1 VRAQGAGESS
11 ERQARFAACL
21 TSGSCASYLL
31 GALVNAGARVNARNR
46 TGASPLHLC
55 ALNGQCDAARILVEQ
70 RDADLTAED
79 EAGMQPLHT
88 ACSVGD
94 VRIAECLVSLG
105 ADATAG
111 VKGNG
116 NTACHVAAREGHP
129 AVVRML
135 LEKCGCDRVLT
146 ALNDAH
152 EQPLHRAAAH
162 GQKEIVSCLVKAGA
176 DVAAK
181 DSNGDTSLHLAAM
194 FGMSEVRLLSTLSSL
209 ALCR

>member
-31 GALVNAGARVNARNR
+31 GALVDAGARVNARNR

-70 RDADLTAED
+70 RDADLTAGD
-79 EAGMQPLHT
+79 